1 MKCRDGGEGQ
11 VVAVGAPAGPA
22 NGMSKSFQFN
32 PGALAPVAV
41 SLHRHGARFKTKR
54 RGAREVGVQSERE
67 GVSEWRK
74 RWMDD
79 EVREL
84 SRGGTYICHWR

>member
-1 MKCRDGGEGQ
+1 MRCRDGGEGQ

-54 RGAREVGVQSERE
+54 RRAREVGVQSDRE
-67 GVSEWRK
+67 
-74 RWMDD
+74 
-79 EVREL
+79 
-84 SRGGTYICHWR
+84 